1 MRSEL
6 QRRVGLALFGL
17 SVTVSTL
24 VGGALWFGHAW
35 MEKTVLASI
44 LQREAAN
51 LLAAPAAPGTIVTT
65 AQGISLY
72 QTDAAKPGSVP
83 AALSRLAPGSH
94 RDVHMDGREFHV
106 LVGER
111 GSGQRYYLA
120 YDVTHFAQRERW
132 LVIVFGAALGLA
144 AMLSLLAG
152 RVIAQRLTTPVES
165 LVARIRTLD
174 RERLQPLQ
182 AQPGD
187 RQFTAVIDAINRLVS
202 EVEQRVQ
209 RERAFAAAAS
219 HELRTP
225 LTSIRIAADMIA
237 PASDEDRERL
247 RRVQRA
253 VTTASATLDTLL
265 QAARGAEPGPSSPL
279 ALREQL
285 PAWAEPYL
293 AGVATQV
300 RWELAD
306 VRAAVPPAAFS
317 TVFTNLLRNALKAAP
332 EGHVTVTL
340 EPGCLRVSDDGD
352 GIDAALLEH
361 VFEPGTHGRAGGS
374 GIGLYLSRLLAE
386 RQGWTLSVRNGEHGG
401 AVAELRFG

>member
-17 SVTVSTL
+17 SVTVSAL

-35 MEKTVLASI
+35 MEQTVLASI

-51 LLAAPAAPGTIVTT
+51 LLAVPAAPGHVVTT

-72 QTDAAKPGSVP
+72 QTDANRPGSVP
-83 AALSRLAPGSH
+83 AALQPLGPGSH
-94 RDVHMDGREFHV
+94 RDVHMDDREFHV

-111 GSGQRYYLA
+111 EDGRRYYLA
-120 YDVTHFAQRERW
+120 YDVTGFARRERW
-132 LVIVFGAALGLA
+132 LFGAFAAALGLA
-144 AMLSLLAG
+144 ALLSLVSG

-165 LVARIRTLD
+165 LVARIRALD

-182 AQPGD
+182 VQSGD
-187 RQFTAVIDAINRLVS
+187 RQFKAVIDAINRLVA

-209 RERAFAAAAS
+209 RERAFATAAG

-225 LTSIRIAADMIA
+225 LTSIRIAAEMIT
-237 PASDEDRERL
+237 PGSDEDRERL

-265 QAARGAEPGPSSPL
+265 QAARGAEPGLASPL

-285 PAWAEPYL
+285 PVWAEPYL
-293 AGVATQV
+293 AGVATKV

-306 VRAAVPPAAFS
+306 VRAAIPAAVFS
-317 TVFTNLLRNALKAAP
+317 TIFTNLLRNALKAAP
-332 EGHVTVTL
+332 EGQVSVAL
-340 EPGCLRVSDDGD
+340 EAGCLRVSDDGD
-352 GIDAALLEH
+352 GIEPELLEH

-386 RQGWTLSVRNGEHGG
+386 RQGWRLTVRNGEHGG
-401 AVAELRFG
+401 AVAELRFS